1 MFWLSLVSRFCFF
14 CFFFFHFLISSMI
27 HWLFCN
33 ILFRFCV
40 FVFIH
45 FFSNWFLISYIQKI
59 CLIWFQFSYIYQV
72 LTCDPRC
79 DLSWRTFHVYLR
91 IKYILFLSYGIS
103 SKYQLILFGA
113 IFKGCISLL
122 IFYPDDQSNGL
133 RGMLN
138 LSVFLCYCWFLL
150 LWPLTFNLYIDVPLW
165 WLHK

>member
-1 MFWLSLVSRFCFF
+1 MIVCWLSLASRFF
-14 CFFFFHFLISSMI
+14 FFFFHFLISSMI
-27 HWLFCN
+27 HWLFFN

-45 FFSNWFLISYIQKI
+45 FFSNWFLISYIQKR
-59 CLIWFQFSYIYQV
+59 CLIWFKFAYIYQG
-72 LTCDPRC
+72 LICDPRC

-103 SKYQLILFGA
+103 CKYQLILFGA

-122 IFYPDDQSNGL
+122 IFYPDNQSNGL

-138 LSVFLCYCWFLL
+138 PSVSLCYCWFLL